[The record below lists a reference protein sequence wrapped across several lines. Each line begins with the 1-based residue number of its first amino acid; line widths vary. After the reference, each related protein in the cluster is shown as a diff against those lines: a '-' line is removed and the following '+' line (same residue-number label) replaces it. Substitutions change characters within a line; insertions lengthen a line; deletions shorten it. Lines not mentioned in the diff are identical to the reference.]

1 MRHGISYSTGDVTF
15 SSAEEDVKEMKGR
28 RRRRD
33 GKKVCGVAAIISTH
47 TWRAIISRIASSVS
61 QSLYQ

>member
-15 SSAEEDVKEMKGR
+15 SSAEEDVKEMKG

-47 TWRAIISRIASSVS
+47 TWRAIISRIASSVT